1 LLWEQAQPWTEAWT
15 ILGAGTLLAGESTSA
30 PIVVAAGLVLLLVIG
45 IRNAWDVVTYIAV
58 QQVLERRAE
67 AEQSDWHPEGAG
79 ES

>member
-1 LLWEQAQPWTEAWT
+1 V
-15 ILGAGTLLAGESTSA
+15 A

-67 AEQSDWHPEGAG
+67 AEQRDSHPERSG
-79 ES
+79 EK